1 MQRIK
6 LGACKGKLLPILE
19 EYLRTININVTIS
32 QSSRKVYYEFVKDN
46 YILEVYVL
54 RYEDLIKYSDYFD
67 LMLYGTDQVLEISND
82 CKAMLKYFEQPNCR
96 LSILRNN
103 DTNKKQIDKIAT
115 SYSNIA
121 GKFLNIDKDNIINM
135 KGSVEVAPYMNIADF
150 VLDIIVTGN
159 SAIENNLSEYKKLID
174 VGAVLTTKKVD
185 KIELYRE
192 LGLITGSDRALSFAI
207 DGIDGSGKTLLSNML
222 LNSRL
227 NTNPNILKEPF
238 HTNEAREAFNLWKQN
253 KYLEWAKAI
262 VTKQALI
269 KNVNY
274 IYDRSIIT
282 CLTDLIDNNYSK
294 EDILNVINSWYIPE
308 IIFFIDIPLKLAI
321 QRNSKKD
328 TSDEFDTNEQI
339 IKYYELYKKGA
350 IFLKENNITDVLFI
364 DGTQEIEE
372 EVETVKK
379 ELKRRL

>member
-82 CKAMLKYFEQPNCR
+82 CKVMLKYFEQPNCR
-96 LSILRNN
+96 LSILKNN
-103 DTNKKQIDKIAT
+103 DTNKIQIDKIAT
-115 SYSNIA
+115 SYSNVA

-227 NTNPNILKEPF
+227 NTNPNILIEPF
-238 HTNEAREAFNLWKQN
+238 HTSEAREAFNLWKQN

-262 VTKQALI
+262 VKKQALL

>member
-19 EYLRTININVTIS
+19 EYLRTININVSIS

-82 CKAMLKYFEQPNCR
+82 CKVMLKYFEQPNCR

-227 NTNPNILKEPF
+227 NTNPNILIEPF

-328 TSDEFDTNEQI
+328 ISDEFDTNEQI